1 MLSRNQRRI
10 RMMIKS
16 DLDGIDNAES
26 IREIFISMIVI
37 SDDWKMFNRV
47 VCLCFC
53 ERYFATR
60 RPLIANRTESP

>member
-37 SDDWKMFNRV
+37 SDDWKMFNLV
-47 VCLCFC
+47 VCLCFA
-53 ERYFATR
+53 RGILR
-60 RPLIANRTESP
+60 LDVPLIANRTESP